1 MSRGLSKGLSRGLAI
16 TVAALLGTLTTLAG
30 CGVPVM
36 PALSH
41 ASDLGDPLSQTCASD
56 DLFADV
62 PIEALVVGDE
72 LWVRGAAGTLASLR
86 LTGEN
91 RISYH
96 LDHERVLDVHQSSTG
111 AIWALTVADGPGDM
125 RLWQRTLGGWTPMWE
140 MGAPSDAMA
149 LVELGGWP
157 AVITPKRLYV
167 ATGELWTRPIEPPI
181 PEVTHYQTIAHGSSV
196 WITARGVGW
205 LYHLD
210 AKTGILRGVADVKPE
225 PCSGLLDPSCDV
237 ISDLDVDT
245 QRPGCAL
252 VTSRGRVLRACPGE
266 SIIQAPGVA
275 RAVRAKWAE
284 KIRALAMLFPEGSA
298 SRLHLLSL
306 TRAENPMELVR
317 HNLAD
322 NLPKLDD
329 DPIEALAATRSGYVA
344 LGEQALYRV
353 EGRANR
359 RAELPVG
366 ALRCG
371 LEVTQTED
379 AIVIN
384 ASKPLPLLV
393 SLDRPPPPPTAEL
406 APPPPPCED
415 TVIFY
420 AHGDPHDDG
429 VSVVLRCAEGVT
441 SMVQRARPHDRSF
454 AVPEASWRALWADLE
469 RAQWRSWKSCD
480 PRDHSATTHGRFMIS
495 TVGHTLQ
502 VDCPDDTLDSRQRAV
517 LERLRNISE
526 QTRRSDGAADPA
538 AAQRR

>member
-1 MSRGLSKGLSRGLAI
+1 MVA
-16 TVAALLGTLTTLAG
+16 AALLLGSLSLAG
-30 CGVPVM
+30 CGMPVM
-36 PALSH
+36 PALLH
-41 ASDLGDPLSQTCASD
+41 ASELSDPLAQTCASD

-62 PIEALVVGDE
+62 PLEALVVGDE

-86 LTGEN
+86 LTGQR

-111 AIWALTVADGPGDM
+111 ALWALAVADEPGDM
-125 RLWQRTLGGWTPMWE
+125 RVWQRTIGGWTPLWE
-140 MGAPSDAMA
+140 MGAPSDALA

-167 ATGELWTRPIEPPI
+167 ATGELWTRPIEPPL
-181 PEVTHYQTIAHGSSV
+181 PEVTHYQTVAHGSSV

-210 AKTGILRGVADVKPE
+210 ATTGKLRGVADVTPA

-252 VTSRGRVLRACPGE
+252 VTTRGRVLRACPDE
-266 SIIQAPGVA
+266 SITQAPGVA

-284 KIRALAMLFPEGSA
+284 QIHALAMLFPEGSP

-359 RAELPVG
+359 RADLPRG
-366 ALRCG
+366 TLRCG
-371 LEVTQTED
+371 LEVTETED

-384 ASKPLPLLV
+384 GSKPLPLLV
-393 SLDRPPPPPTAEL
+393 SLDRPPPPPAEPL
-406 APPPPPCED
+406 TPPPPPCED
-415 TVIFY
+415 TVVFY
-420 AHGDPHDDG
+420 AHGDPHQGG
-429 VSVVLRCAEGVT
+429 VSVVLRCAEGAA
-441 SMVQRARPHDRSF
+441 SMVQRAQPHDRFF
-454 AVPEASWRALWADLE
+454 AVPEESWRALWADLE

-480 PRDHSATTHGRFMIS
+480 PRDQPPGGHGRFMIS
-495 TVGHTLQ
+495 TASHTLQ
-502 VDCPDDTLDSRQRAV
+502 VDCPDDSLDSRQRAV
-517 LERLRNISE
+517 LERLRNIADR
-526 QTRRSDGAADPA
+526 TRRNEPP
-538 AAQRR
+538 